1 MELFHVTLSPDLLV
15 EFIMSH
21 MLKKL
26 PVELFVQCVGI
37 IHRLLCYQKRNA
49 VRLPYNWKDLW
60 TALISLA
67 KFLVANETQL
77 VKRHNIFQLAY
88 QVRIL
93 HLLLMEFIV

>member
-1 MELFHVTLSPDLLV
+1 
-15 EFIMSH
+15 

-26 PVELFVQCVGI
+26 PVELFTQCVGI
-37 IHRLLCYQKRNA
+37 IHRLLCYQKRNS

-77 VKRHNIFQLAY
+77 AKRHNIFQLAY
-88 QVRIL
+88 QVGWMSRLFL
-93 HLLLMEFIV
+93 HIKITKSDFRKYT